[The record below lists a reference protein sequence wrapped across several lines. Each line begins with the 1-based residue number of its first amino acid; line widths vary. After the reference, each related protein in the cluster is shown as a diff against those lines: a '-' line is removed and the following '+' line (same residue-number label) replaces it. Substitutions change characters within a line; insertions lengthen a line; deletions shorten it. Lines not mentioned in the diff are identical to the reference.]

1 MPMQSALILTL
12 MIASEFLFAFVG
24 SVQGLFFFLF
34 MFPPASYV
42 EGTSLTT
49 SLCYQDSRFVGCSW
63 FLGLIFGF
71 DYP

>member
-1 MPMQSALILTL
+1 MPILMPMTMPPALLQSLTL
-12 MIASEFLFAFVG
+12 MIAYEFLFAFVG

-49 SLCYQDSRFVGCSW
+49 SLDYQTRVLKSASLR
-63 FLGLIFGF
+63 
-71 DYP
+71 